1 MTLDIKTRLALL
13 QTVDQFSE
21 SLVTRADSTLT
32 SEQMNK
38 LTQGPTQLRLG
49 QLNNLLGV
57 ARETESPTVVI
68 NWVRYQAGR
77 KETRAGWGESGLGGK
92 VEGDIKALEVMAKQV
107 AQQVFKDETPDHI
120 RQAHIAL
127 VRRYAGYL
135 KRWFVAKGGQ
145 Q

>member
-1 MTLDIKTRLALL
+1 MTTDIKTRLTLL
-13 QTVDQFSE
+13 QTVEQFSE
-21 SLVTRADSTLT
+21 SLVSRAEHTL
-32 SEQMNK
+32 SDQQMGK
-38 LTQGPTQLRLG
+38 LLKGQTQLRLG

-57 ARETESPTVVI
+57 ARETNSPAVVV
-68 NWVRYQAGR
+68 NWVRYQMGR
-77 KETRAGWGESGLGGK
+77 RETQAGWGESGLGK
-92 VEGDIKALEVMAKQV
+92 QVESDIKALEASARQI
-107 AQQVFKDETPDHI
+107 AQPVFGNDSPDSI